1 MSLMVV
7 APPGTEPSAGLR
19 SLFRFEARRLLR
31 SPLLWGAAA
40 LCLGLRLY
48 EVWEWLPDLNVE
60 AVGMSG
66 SMLLLAGAAM
76 LAADLAASRD
86 TRGGMP
92 EALGALPGR
101 AARRTGAVIGAA
113 VAAGTGIAALVMAA
127 YLVVR
132 LVTGPAAGVFD
143 PYEALSGVL
152 AVPFAAALGA
162 LLGRWAP
169 SPVAVP
175 VTAFLLAFLT
185 FLNSNQSGYGDW
197 FLPVVPFHGPDWP
210 ARPSGLHAV
219 YLAAAAVLFAAVAL
233 LRHGARPVRV
243 VAALTAAAVAVP
255 AGAVASARAPGAEIR
270 DWRTAVTGRVISS
283 ADAPAWVRER
293 YVGPDTRRCE
303 KHGSVTYCAFPGYEP
318 WIPLWAAAVG
328 PVAEALPPAER
339 PGLPIVR
346 QYTDSWWMHEEHDE
360 RFIGTFMGWG
370 RAQDANHGVLAS
382 NLVNR
387 VTGLRPPGPEACDA
401 RGQARTVV
409 ALWLLGQ
416 AVPPEPVREREIRLG
431 TSHYA
436 TQQSP
441 LGMVRY
447 GAAELGYARRL
458 LASPG
463 FRERIWAHWETL
475 LKPGTTIE
483 QVLPLLGLRPEFAA
497 EPVKGK
503 PCS

>member
-1 MSLMVV
+1 MTAARPGT
-7 APPGTEPSAGLR
+7 APPAGFR

-31 SPLLWGAAA
+31 GPLLWGAAA

-48 EVWEWLPDLNVE
+48 EAWEWLPDLNVE
-60 AVGMSG
+60 PVSMSG
-66 SMLLLAGAAM
+66 SMLLLAAAAM
-76 LAADLAASRD
+76 LAANLAVSRD
-86 TRGGMP
+86 RRGGMP

-101 AARRTGAVIGAA
+101 AARRTGAATGAA
-113 VAAGTGIAALVMAA
+113 VAVGTGIAALVMAV
-127 YLVVR
+127 YLAVR
-132 LVTGPAAGVFD
+132 LATGPAAGVLD
-143 PYEALSGVL
+143 PYEALAGVL

-162 LLGRWAP
+162 LLGRWVP
-169 SPVAVP
+169 SLVAVP

-219 YLAAAAVLFAAVAL
+219 YLVAAVALFATVAL

-243 VAALTAAAVAVP
+243 VTALTAAAVAVP

-270 DWRTAVTGRVISS
+270 DWRTIVTGRAISS
-283 ADAPAWVRER
+283 ADAPAWVREH
-293 YVGPDTRRCE
+293 YVGPDTRKCE

-339 PGLPIVR
+339 SGLPIVR

-360 RFIGTFMGWG
+360 RFIGTFMAWG
-370 RAQDANHGVLAS
+370 RAQDVNHGVLAS
-382 NLVNR
+382 HLVDR

-416 AVPPEPVREREIRLG
+416 AVAPEPAREREILLG
-431 TSHYA
+431 TSHFV

-441 LGMVRY
+441 LGMIRY
-447 GAAELGYARRL
+447 GAAEPGYARRL
-458 LASPG
+458 LASPQA
-463 FRERIWAHWETL
+463 RERIWAHWDTL
-475 LKPGTTIE
+475 LKPGTTVE
-483 QVLPLLGLRPEFAA
+483 QALPLLGLRPEFAA
-497 EPVKGK
+497 EPVKGQ